1 MPPDDQFEM
10 LGFIVDHVE
19 VGLFAVDSEFRITL
33 WNGFMAMHSG
43 KSFDEVKGRNL
54 FECFPELP
62 SKWLEKKIQNV
73 FLLKNYAFTSWE
85 QRPHL
90 FKFPHNRSVTGGM
103 ESMRQNCTFLPVKRD
118 DVVDHVCVALFDYTD
133 TALFQKQLTATIAA
147 LEVEKTEQRKLIA
160 QLAEAQGQLLQAEK
174 MASIGQLAAGVAH
187 EINNPIGFVNGNF
200 GSLES
205 YISDLMRLLGEYEGL
220 ESLLEQHPQALARVK
235 AVKQE
240 IEIDFLREDLPQLF
254 KESRDGLDRVKRI
267 VQDLKDF
274 SRVDQVEWQSA
285 NLHDCLNSTL
295 SIVQNEVKYKAEVI
309 KNYGDLPLVE
319 CMPSQL
325 NQVFLNLL
333 VNAAQAIKER
343 GQITIRTAVEQDWVV
358 VSVSDTGSGIPQDVV
373 KRIFDPFFTTKPVGS
388 GTGLGLSVSYSIVSR
403 HGGRIDV
410 DTQVGV
416 GTTFLVWLPIAQTK
430 GAAEPGRP

>member
-1 MPPDDQFEM
+1 MPTDDQFEM
-10 LGFIVDHVE
+10 LSFIVDHVE
-19 VGLFAVDSEFRITL
+19 VGLFAVDQDFRITL

-43 KSFDEVKGRNL
+43 MTAEEVKGRNL

-103 ESMRQNCTFLPVKRD
+103 ESMRQNCTFLPVKQGEA
-118 DVVDHVCVALFDYTD
+118 VDHVCVALFDYTE
-133 TALFQKQLTATIAA
+133 TALFQKQLTTTIAA
-147 LEVEKTEQRKLIA
+147 LEVEKGEQRKLIA

-187 EINNPIGFVNGNF
+187 EINNPVGFVNGNF
-200 GSLES
+200 GSLEG
-205 YISDLMRLLGEYEGL
+205 YISDLMRLLSEYEGL
-220 ESLLEQHPQALARVK
+220 EALLDQHPQALARVNALK
-235 AVKQE
+235 KE
-240 IEIDFLREDLPQLF
+240 IEIDFLREDVPQLF

-274 SRVDQVEWQSA
+274 SRVDQAEWQSA

-309 KNYGDLPLVE
+309 KNYGALPLVE

-333 VNAAQAIKER
+333 VNAAQAIKEHGR
-343 GQITIRTAVEQDWVV
+343 ITIRTAVESDWVL
-358 VSVSDTGSGIPQDVV
+358 VSVSDTGSGIPPDVV
-373 KRIFDPFFTTKPVGS
+373 KRIFDPFFTTKPVGT
-388 GTGLGLSVSYSIVSR
+388 GTGLGLSVSYSIVNR
-403 HGGRIDV
+403 HGGRIEV
-410 DTQVGV
+410 DTQVGA
-416 GTTFLVWLPIAQTK
+416 GTTFSVWLPIVQTADAVDK
-430 GAAEPGRP
+430 IS

>member
-1 MPPDDQFEM
+1 MATDNQFEM
-10 LGFIVDHVE
+10 LSFIVDHVE
-19 VGLFAVDSEFRITL
+19 VGLFAVDQDFRITL

-43 KSFDEVKGRNL
+43 IAFDQVKGRNL

-90 FKFPHNRSVTGGM
+90 FKFPQNRSVTGGM
-103 ESMRQNCTFLPVKRD
+103 EFMRQNCTFLPVKRG

-147 LEVEKTEQRKLIA
+147 LEVEKEEQKKLIA
-160 QLAEAQGQLLQAEK
+160 QLAEAQSQLLQAEK

-205 YISDLMRLLGEYEGL
+205 YISDLMRLLSEYEGL
-220 ESLLEQHPQALARVK
+220 ESLLVDQHPGALARVN
-235 AVKQE
+235 ALKQE
-240 IEIDFLREDLPQLF
+240 IEIDFLREDVPQLV

-274 SRVDQVEWQSA
+274 SRVDQAEWQSA

-309 KNYGDLPLVE
+309 KVYGDLPLVE

-343 GQITIRTAVEQDWVV
+343 GQITIRTRVEQACVV
-358 VSVSDTGSGIPQDVV
+358 VSVSDSGSGIPPDVV
-373 KRIFDPFFTTKPVGS
+373 KRIFDPFFTTKPIGS
-388 GTGLGLSVSYSIVSR
+388 GTGLGLSVSYSIVNR
-403 HGGRIDV
+403 HGGRIEV
-410 DTQVGV
+410 DTQVGA
-416 GTTFLVWLPIAQTK
+416 GTTFSVWLPMVQTK
-430 GAAEPGRP
+430 KGLQEA